1 MSEPLALLL
10 LEDSA
15 FDAELVQEAVRA
27 SHPDA
32 RCTLVRDEAGF
43 VHALAT
49 QRFDAV
55 LSDYQL
61 PGFGGDHAL
70 AIAQASAPQ
79 LPFIF
84 VSGVIGE
91 DNAVELLKRGATD
104 YVGKGRLERL
114 PLVLERALREV
125 RERAARDAA
134 EARLREA
141 DSLYARIIESLRD
154 YAVLLL
160 DAEHRIT
167 SWNRG
172 AQAMFGFERSEAVGQ
187 SATLLLPEG
196 EDAQE
201 AWRRDLRLA
210 ATAQRAATQRWMR
223 RRDGSRLW
231 AEGVLMPLHGEGG
244 AVVGWCSIARDT
256 TAEHLAA
263 QALREAKEQAEAARR
278 EAESASFAKD
288 RFIAMLSHELRA
300 PLSAVSAAVHLLEHH
315 ARLPPSHQ
323 DLVPLVRRNVAVE
336 TRLIDDLLDISAI
349 SSGKLGIKPEV
360 VDMHAVLREALAM
373 LADSVA
379 ERGMRVELALAERP
393 AWVHADPVRM
403 QQVLANLVRNAIK
416 FSEPGGMVRLH
427 TALEAGEFV
436 FSCCDQGIGIAPD
449 ALERIFIAFEQA
461 DRETARERG
470 GLGLGLAIARH
481 LVLAH
486 GGVLLA
492 DSPGLGQGARFTLR
506 LPLHEGAVPP
516 PPSLPR
522 QGQVAEPVPARHAR
536 VLLVEDHPG
545 AAMALRMCL
554 EEYGYAVEHAASVA
568 QALQLAQSQPFDIV
582 LTDLGLPDGS
592 GVEIGRALGTQLPVL
607 ALSGYGA
614 ESDLRS
620 TAAAGFSGH
629 LVKPVDPPQVH
640 AVLQKLLARP
650 TP

>member
-1 MSEPLALLL
+1 MTEPLALLL
-10 LEDSA
+10 LEDST
-15 FDAELVQEAVRA
+15 FDAELVQEAVRV
-27 SHPDA
+27 SHPQA
-32 RCTLVRDEAGF
+32 QCTLVRDEAGF
-43 VHALAT
+43 VQALAS

-70 AIAQASAPQ
+70 AITRGRAPQ

-104 YVGKGRLERL
+104 YVSKGRLERL

-134 EARLREA
+134 ETRLREA
-141 DSLYARIIESLRD
+141 DSLYAHIVESLRD

-167 SWNRG
+167 NWNRG
-172 AQAMFGFERSEAVGQ
+172 AQAIFGFERAEAVGHN
-187 SATLLLPEG
+187 AMLLLPEG
-196 EDAQE
+196 EDARE

-223 RRDGSRLW
+223 RRDGSLLW
-231 AEGVLMPLHGEGG
+231 AEGVLMPLHGADG

-278 EAESASFAKD
+278 EAERASQAKD

-300 PLSAVSAAVHLLEHH
+300 PLSAVSAAVHLLERH
-315 ARLPPSHQ
+315 ASVPATHK

-360 VDMHAVLREALAM
+360 VDMHVVLREALAM
-373 LADSVA
+373 LADAIA

-403 QQVLANLVRNAIK
+403 QQVMANLVRNAIK
-416 FSEPGGMVRLH
+416 FSEPGGVVQLQ
-427 TALEAGEFV
+427 TALEAGAFV

-449 ALERIFIAFEQA
+449 ALERIFTAFEQA
-461 DRETARERG
+461 DRDTARERG

-492 DSPGLGQGARFTLR
+492 DSPGLGKGARFTLR
-506 LPLHEGAVPP
+506 MPLREGVVPP
-516 PPSLPR
+516 PPPPSQL
-522 QGQVAEPVPARHAR
+522 VAEPVQAQHAR
-536 VLLVEDHPG
+536 VLMVEDHPG

-568 QALQLAQSQPFDIV
+568 EALQLAQTQAFDIV

-592 GVEIGRALGTQLPVL
+592 GVDIGRALGTRLPVL

-620 TAAAGFSGH
+620 TAAAGFAGH

-650 TP
+650 AA

>member
-15 FDAELVQEAVRA
+15 FDAELVQECVQA
-27 SHPDA
+27 SHPGA

-43 VHALAT
+43 VQALAT

-55 LSDYQL
+55 LSDFQL
-61 PGFGGDHAL
+61 PGFGGDQAL
-70 AIAQASAPQ
+70 AITRARAPQ

-104 YVGKGRLERL
+104 YVSKGRLERL

-141 DSLYARIIESLRD
+141 DSLYARIVESLRD

-160 DAEHRIT
+160 DAEQRIT

-172 AQAMFGFERSEAVGQ
+172 AQAIFGFERSEAVGQ
-187 SATLLLPEG
+187 NATLLLPEG
-196 EDAQE
+196 EDARE

-244 AVVGWCSIARDT
+244 AVLGWCSIARDT

-278 EAESASFAKD
+278 EAERASQAKD

-300 PLSAVSAAVHLLEHH
+300 PLSAVSAAVHLLERH
-315 ARLPPSHQ
+315 ASVPATHQ

-349 SSGKLGIKPEV
+349 TSGKLGIKPEV
-360 VDMHAVLREALAM
+360 VDMHLVLREALAM
-373 LADSVA
+373 LAEA
-379 ERGMRVELALAERP
+379 LEERGMRVDLALADGA
-393 AWVHADPVRM
+393 AWVYADPVRM
-403 QQVLANLVRNAIK
+403 QQVVANLVRNAIK
-416 FSEPGGMVRLH
+416 FSEPGAVVRLH

-449 ALERIFIAFEQA
+449 ALERIFTAFEQA
-461 DRETARERG
+461 DRDTARERG

-481 LVLAH
+481 LALAH

-492 DSPGLGQGARFTLR
+492 ESAGVGQGARFTLR
-506 LPLHEGAVPP
+506 LPLREGAVPP
-516 PPSLPR
+516 PPP
-522 QGQVAEPVPARHAR
+522 QQPAAEPVPTRHAR
-536 VLLVEDHPG
+536 VLMVEDHPG

-554 EEYGYAVEHAASVA
+554 EEYGYEVTHAASVA
-568 QALQLAQSQPFDIV
+568 QALQLAEAQAFDIV

-592 GVEIGRALGTQLPVL
+592 GVDIGRALGTRLPVL
-607 ALSGYGA
+607 ALSGFGA

-620 TAAAGFSGH
+620 TAAAGFAGH

-650 TP
+650 AP

>member
-15 FDAELVQEAVRA
+15 FDAELVQEAVHA
-27 SHPDA
+27 SYPGAH
-32 RCTLVRDEAGF
+32 CTLVRDEAGF
-43 VHALAT
+43 LQALAA

-61 PGFGGDHAL
+61 PGFGGDAAL
-70 AIAQASAPQ
+70 AIARARAPQ

-104 YVGKGRLERL
+104 YVSKGRLERL
-114 PLVLERALREV
+114 PLVLERALRES
-125 RERAARDAA
+125 RARAARDAA

-141 DSLYARIIESLRD
+141 DSLYARIVESLRD

-172 AQAMFGFERSEAVGQ
+172 AQAMFGFERAEAVGQ

-201 AWRRDLRLA
+201 TWRRDLRLA

-231 AEGVLMPLHGEGG
+231 AEGVLMPLHSDAGELS
-244 AVVGWCSIARDT
+244 GWCSITRDT

-263 QALREAKEQAEAARR
+263 QALREAKEQAEAARH
-278 EAESASFAKD
+278 EAERASQAKD

-300 PLSAVSAAVHLLEHH
+300 PLSAVSAAMHLLERH
-315 ARLPPSHQ
+315 ASLPVSHQ
-323 DLVPLVRRNVAVE
+323 DLVPMVRRNVAVE
-336 TRLIDDLLDISAI
+336 ARLIDDLLDISAI

-360 VDMHAVLREALAM
+360 VDMHVVLHEALAM
-373 LADSVA
+373 LAESVA
-379 ERGMRVELALAERP
+379 ERGMQVDLALADRP

-403 QQVLANLVRNAIK
+403 QQVVANLLRNAIK
-416 FSEPGGMVRLH
+416 FSEPGGVVHLH

-449 ALERIFIAFEQA
+449 ALERIFTAFEQA
-461 DRETARERG
+461 DRDTARERG

-481 LVLAH
+481 LALAH

-492 DSPGLGQGARFTLR
+492 ESPGLGQGARFTLR
-506 LPLHEGAVPP
+506 LPLREGAVPP
-516 PPSLPR
+516 PPPPSLLPA
-522 QGQVAEPVPARHAR
+522 AEPAPVRHAR
-536 VLLVEDHPG
+536 VLMVEDHPG

-554 EEYGYAVEHAASVA
+554 EEFGYSVEHAASVA
-568 QALQLAQSQPFDIV
+568 EALQLAQAHPFDIV

-592 GVEIGRALGTQLPVL
+592 GVDIGRALGTRLPVL

-620 TAAAGFSGH
+620 TAAAGFAGH

-640 AVLQKLLARP
+640 AVLQKLLVRP
-650 TP
+650 GT

>member
-1 MSEPLALLL
+1 MTDGGPLALLL

-15 FDAELVQEAVRA
+15 FDADLVQEAVRA

-32 RCTLVRDEAGF
+32 QCMLVRDEAGF
-43 VHALAT
+43 VQALAS

-61 PGFGGDHAL
+61 PGFGGELAL
-70 AIAQASAPQ
+70 DIARARAPG

-104 YVGKGRLERL
+104 YVSKGRLERL
-114 PLVLERALREV
+114 PLVLARALREV
-125 RERAARDAA
+125 REREGLDAA
-134 EARLREA
+134 QARLREA
-141 DSLYARIIESLRD
+141 DRLYGRIVESLRD

-172 AQAMFGFERSEAVGQ
+172 AQAMFGFERAEAVGQ
-187 SATLLLPEG
+187 NAMLLLPAG
-196 EDAQE
+196 EEAQE

-210 ATAQRAATQRWMR
+210 ATAQRAATQRWMQ

-231 AEGVLMPLHGEGG
+231 AEGVLMPLHGDSG
-244 AVVGWCSIARDT
+244 ALAGWCSITRDT

-263 QALREAKEQAEAARR
+263 QALREAKEQAEAARH
-278 EAESASFAKD
+278 EAERANRAKD

-300 PLSAVSAAVHLLEHH
+300 PLSAVSAAAHLLERH
-315 ARLPPSHQ
+315 ASLPPQHQ

-336 TRLIDDLLDISAI
+336 ARLIDDLLDISAI
-349 SSGKLGIKPEV
+349 SSGKLGIKPEP
-360 VDMHAVLREALAM
+360 VDMHVVLREVLQMLGEAL
-373 LADSVA
+373 S
-379 ERGMRVELALAERP
+379 ERGMQLALDLADGP
-393 AWVHADPVRM
+393 AWVLADPVRM
-403 QQVLANLVRNAIK
+403 QQVVANLVRNAIK
-416 FSEPGGMVRLH
+416 FSEPGGVVRLH

-436 FSCCDQGIGIAPD
+436 FSCCDHGIGIAAD
-449 ALERIFIAFEQA
+449 ALERIFTAFEQA
-461 DRETARERG
+461 DSATARERG

-481 LVLAH
+481 LALAH

-506 LPLHEGAVPP
+506 LPLQQAAVPP
-516 PPSLPR
+516 PPPA
-522 QGQVAEPVPARHAR
+522 GAADPAPARSAR
-536 VLLVEDHPG
+536 VLMVEDHPG
-545 AAMALRMCL
+545 AALALRMCL
-554 EEYGYAVEHAASVA
+554 EDYGYAVEHAASVA
-568 QALQLAQSQPFDIV
+568 EALRLAQELPFDIV

-592 GVEIGRALGTQLPVL
+592 GVDIGRALSSRLPVL

-620 TAAAGFSGH
+620 TAQAGFAGH

-640 AVLQKLLARP
+640 ALLQKLLARAAP
-650 TP
+650 

>member
-1 MSEPLALLL
+1 MNERLALLL

-15 FDAELVQEAVRA
+15 FDADLVAQAVRA
-27 SHPDA
+27 SHPQA
-32 RCTLVRDEAGF
+32 HCTVVRDEAGF
-43 VHALAT
+43 VQALAA
-49 QRFDAV
+49 QHFDAV

-70 AIAQASAPQ
+70 EIVRATAPQ

-104 YVGKGRLERL
+104 YVSKGRLERL
-114 PLVLERALREV
+114 PLVLARALREV

-141 DSLYARIIESLRD
+141 DRLYARIVESLRD

-172 AQAMFGFERSEAVGQ
+172 AQAIFGFERSEAVGR

-196 EDAQE
+196 EEAQE

-231 AEGVLMPLHGEGG
+231 AEGVLMPLYGEGG
-244 AVVGWCSIARDT
+244 ALAGWCSITRDT

-263 QALREAKEQAEAARR
+263 QALREAKEQAEAARH
-278 EAESASFAKD
+278 EAEHASRAKD

-300 PLSAVSAAVHLLEHH
+300 PLSAVSAAVHLLERH
-315 ARLPPSHQ
+315 ASVPAPHQ
-323 DLVPLVRRNVAVE
+323 DLLSLVRRNVGVE
-336 TRLIDDLLDISAI
+336 ARLIDDLLDISAI
-349 SSGKLGIKPEV
+349 TSGKLGIKPET
-360 VDMHAVLREALAM
+360 VDMHVVLHDTLQMMAET
-373 LADSVA
+373 VA
-379 ERGMRVELALAERP
+379 ERGMRVELELADRP

-403 QQVLANLVRNAIK
+403 QQVVANLLRNALK
-416 FSEPGGMVRLH
+416 FSESGAVVHLQ

-436 FSCCDQGIGIAPD
+436 FSCCDQGIGIAQE
-449 ALERIFIAFEQA
+449 ALERIFTAFEQA
-461 DRETARERG
+461 GRDTAHERG

-492 DSPGLGQGARFTLR
+492 DSRGAGQGARFTLR
-506 LPLHEGAVPP
+506 LPLRQGAVPP
-516 PPSLPR
+516 PPSPIT
-522 QGQVAEPVPARHAR
+522 EPAAAGAR
-536 VLLVEDHPG
+536 VLMVEDHPG
-545 AAMALRMCL
+545 AALALRMCL
-554 EEYGYAVEHAASVA
+554 EDYGYTVTHAATVA
-568 QALQLAQSQPFDIV
+568 QALQMAGEQVFDVV

-592 GVEIGRALGTQLPVL
+592 GVEVGRALSARLPVL

-614 ESDLRS
+614 DSDLRS
-620 TAAAGFSGH
+620 TAEAGFVGH
-629 LVKPVDPPQVH
+629 LIKPVDPPQVH
-640 AVLQKLLARP
+640 AALQKLLARAAP
-650 TP
+650 

>member
-1 MSEPLALLL
+1 MNERLALLL

-15 FDAELVQEAVRA
+15 FDADLVAQAVRA
-27 SHPDA
+27 SHPQA
-32 RCTLVRDEAGF
+32 HCTVVRDEAGF
-43 VHALAT
+43 VQALAA
-49 QRFDAV
+49 QHFDAV

-70 AIAQASAPQ
+70 EIVRTTAPQ

-104 YVGKGRLERL
+104 YVSKGRLERL
-114 PLVLERALREV
+114 PLVLARALREV
-125 RERAARDAA
+125 RERVARDAA

-141 DSLYARIIESLRD
+141 DRLYARIVESLRD

-172 AQAMFGFERSEAVGQ
+172 AQAIFGFERSEAVGR

-196 EDAQE
+196 EEAQE

-231 AEGVLMPLHGEGG
+231 AEGVLMPLYGEGG
-244 AVVGWCSIARDT
+244 TLAGWCSITRDT

-263 QALREAKEQAEAARR
+263 QALREAKEQAEAARH
-278 EAESASFAKD
+278 EAERASQAKD

-300 PLSAVSAAVHLLEHH
+300 PLSAVSAAVHLLERH
-315 ARLPPSHQ
+315 ASVPAPHQ

-336 TRLIDDLLDISAI
+336 ARLIDDLLDISAI
-349 SSGKLGIKPEV
+349 TSGKLGIKPET
-360 VDMHAVLREALAM
+360 VDMHAVLRDTLQMMSEA
-373 LADSVA
+373 VA
-379 ERGMRVELALAERP
+379 ERGMRIELALADRP
-393 AWVHADPVRM
+393 AWVHVDPVRM
-403 QQVLANLVRNAIK
+403 QQVVANLLRNALK
-416 FSEPGGMVRLH
+416 FSEPGDVVHLQS
-427 TALEAGEFV
+427 TLEAGEFV
-436 FSCCDQGIGIAPD
+436 FSCCDQGIGIAPE
-449 ALERIFIAFEQA
+449 ALERIFTAFEQA
-461 DRETARERG
+461 DRDTAHERG

-492 DSPGLGQGARFTLR
+492 DSRGAGQGARFTLR
-506 LPLHEGAVPP
+506 LPLRQGAVPP
-516 PPSLPR
+516 PPSPM
-522 QGQVAEPVPARHAR
+522 AEPAAVGAR
-536 VLLVEDHPG
+536 VLMVEDHPG
-545 AAMALRMCL
+545 AALALRMCL
-554 EEYGYAVEHAASVA
+554 EDYGYTVTHAATVA
-568 QALQLAQSQPFDIV
+568 QALQMAGEQVFDVV

-592 GVEIGRALGTQLPVL
+592 GVEVGRALSARLPVL

-614 ESDLRS
+614 DSDLRS
-620 TAAAGFSGH
+620 TAEAGFVGH
-629 LVKPVDPPQVH
+629 LVKPVDPPLVH
-640 AVLQKLLARP
+640 AALQKLLARAA
-650 TP
+650 T

>member
-1 MSEPLALLL
+1 MAEPLALLL

-27 SHPDA
+27 SHPA
-32 RCTLVRDEAGF
+32 AHCTLVRDEAGF
-43 VHALAT
+43 VQALAA

-55 LSDYQL
+55 LSDYQI
-61 PGFGGDHAL
+61 PGFGGDDAL
-70 AIAQASAPQ
+70 AIARARAPQ

-91 DNAVELLKRGATD
+91 DNAVELLRRGATD
-104 YVGKGRLERL
+104 YVSKGRLERL

-125 RERAARDAA
+125 RERNARDAA

-141 DSLYARIIESLRD
+141 DSLYARIVESLRD

-160 DAEHRIT
+160 DGEHRIT

-172 AQAMFGFERSEAVGQ
+172 AQAMFGFERAEAVGQ
-187 SATLLLPEG
+187 NATLLLPEG
-196 EDAQE
+196 EDARE

-210 ATAQRAATQRWMR
+210 ATAQRAATQRWMC

-231 AEGVLMPLHGEGG
+231 AEGVLMPLRGEGG
-244 AVVGWCSIARDT
+244 AIVGWCSITRDT

-263 QALREAKEQAEAARR
+263 QTLREAKEQAEAARR
-278 EAESASFAKD
+278 DAERASLAKD

-300 PLSAVSAAVHLLEHH
+300 PLSAVSAAVHLLERH
-315 ARLPPSHQ
+315 ASLPASHQ

-349 SSGKLGIKPEV
+349 SSGKLGIKAEV
-360 VDMHAVLREALAM
+360 VDMHAVLRDALAM
-373 LADSVA
+373 LAESIA
-379 ERGMRVELALAERP
+379 ERGMRVALDLAERP
-393 AWVHADPVRM
+393 AWVQADPVRM
-403 QQVLANLVRNAIK
+403 QQVVSNLVRNAIK
-416 FSEPGGMVRLH
+416 FSEPGGAVHLH
-427 TALEAGEFV
+427 TVLEAGEFV

-449 ALERIFIAFEQA
+449 ALERIFTAFEQA
-461 DRETARERG
+461 DRDTARERG

-481 LVLAH
+481 LALAH

-506 LPLHEGAVPP
+506 LPLREGAVPP
-516 PPSLPR
+516 PPPPL
-522 QGQVAEPVPARHAR
+522 QTTAEPVAALPAR
-536 VLLVEDHPG
+536 VLMVEDHPG

-554 EEYGYAVEHAASVA
+554 EEYGYAVAHAASVSE
-568 QALQLAQSQPFDIV
+568 ALQLAQAQPFDIV

-592 GVEIGRALGTQLPVL
+592 GVDIGRALGTRLPVL
-607 ALSGYGA
+607 ALSGFGA

-620 TAAAGFSGH
+620 TAAAGFAGH

-640 AVLQKLLARP
+640 AVLQKLLARA